1 MKNLITE
8 QDIIRLI
15 KQGTGVLSV
24 SRDVIITPLA
34 MDRIRERKIEISYE
48 CADSAAAGKSAAGKT
63 AAVDLKR
70 AVIGSDHTG
79 VKLKETVI
87 ACLKEKSIQT
97 IDAGTFNDSPCDY
110 PDICENVVR
119 NIKNGSADFGIIID
133 STGAASAMA
142 ANKFE
147 DIRAMVCYCPFSARS
162 ARVHSNA
169 NIITLGAQ
177 TLGEGSVKM
186 ILDSFISSDFAGGKY
201 QKRLDKL
208 KK

>member
-15 KQGTGVLSV
+15 KQGMRVLSV
-24 SRDVIITPLA
+24 SRDAIITPLA
-34 MDRIRERKIEISYE
+34 ADRIRESKIEISYE
-48 CADSAAAGKSAAGKT
+48 CTEMTAAGKT

-87 ACLKEKSIQT
+87 AYLKEKSIQT

-119 NIKNGSADFGIIID
+119 NMKNGSADFGIIID

-147 DIRAMVCYCPFSARS
+147 DIRAMVCYCPFSGRS

-186 ILDSFISSDFAGGKY
+186 ILDSFISSNFAGGKY

>member
-15 KQGTGVLSV
+15 KQGMRVLSV
-24 SRDVIITPLA
+24 SRDAIITPLA
-34 MDRIRERKIEISYE
+34 ADRIRESKIEIYYE
-48 CADSAAAGKSAAGKT
+48 CTEMTAAGKT

-87 ACLKEKSIQT
+87 AYLKEKSIQT

-186 ILDSFISSDFAGGKY
+186 ILDSFISSNFAGGKY